1 VSAPAPSRPPLGSV
15 LGANAFILS
24 VLYLLVGIGV
34 ELARRLHPSRFL
46 QRLSLSLDSLPA
58 RALDFLGVLEPLR
71 EAYLAG
77 QVSELGVR
85 LVFGATTLAVIFL
98 LALAVGVVGWSL
110 RGALERRPQ
119 QRH

>member
-1 VSAPAPSRPPLGSV
+1 MSAPPPSRPPLGPV
-15 LGANAFILS
+15 LGANAFVLS
-24 VLYLLVGIGV
+24 VLYLLVGIAV
-34 ELARRLHPSRFL
+34 ELARRVHPSRFL

-58 RALDFLGVLEPLR
+58 RALDFLNLLAPLR

-85 LVFGATTLAVIFL
+85 LVFGATTLVVIFV
-98 LALAVGVVGWSL
+98 LALAVGVAGWSL

>member
-24 VLYLLVGIGV
+24 VIYLLLGIGV
-34 ELARRLHPSRFL
+34 ELARRVHPSRFL

-58 RALDFLGVLEPLR
+58 RALDVLGVLGPLR
-71 EAYLAG
+71 EAYLEG
-77 QVSELGVR
+77 RVSELGVR

-98 LALAVGVVGWSL
+98 LALAVGLAGWSV